1 MTEKKISSKFI
12 YFFGAFGGILFGYDI
27 GVMTGA
33 LPFLQNDWNL
43 QNNASIIG
51 WITSSLML
59 GAIIGGALAGQLSDK
74 LGRRKMVLIAAV
86 LFAVFSLASALSPH
100 DGQYYLIAVR
110 IFLGLAVGAASALVP
125 AYMSEMAP
133 AAVRGRLSGI
143 NQLMIV
149 SGMLLSYIA
158 DYALQGLPEGMAWRM
173 MLGLAAVPAVI
184 LFLGV
189 LRLPESPRFLV
200 KQGKL
205 QEARQVLSWIR
216 QPEEVEAEMRDIED
230 TAAGEAA
237 VSKSTSWG
245 TLFTGRYR
253 YLVIAGIG
261 VAAFQQF
268 QGANAIFYYIPLI
281 VEKATG
287 SSASSALLW
296 PIIQG
301 VILVIGA
308 LVYMVIA
315 DKFNRRTLLTVGGTV
330 MGLSFLMPAI
340 LSAMMPNMGPMMIV
354 VFLSIYVAFYSATWA
369 PLTWV
374 LVGEIFPLA
383 IRGRASGLASS
394 FNWIGSFLVGLLFPI
409 MTAAMAQEAVFAI
422 FGIICVLGVVF
433 VRVAVPETRGRSLE
447 EIEQVGAARAA
458 LKGETGVAEGREA

>member
-1 MTEKKISSKFI
+1 MKDKKISSKYI

-59 GAIIGGALAGQLSDK
+59 GAILGGALAGQLSDK
-74 LGRRKMVLIAAV
+74 LGRRKMVLIAAI
-86 LFAVFSLASALSPH
+86 LFAVFSLASAAAPH
-100 DGQYYLIAVR
+100 DGQYYLIGVR

-158 DYALQGLPEGMAWRM
+158 DYLLQGLPEHIAWRS
-173 MLGLAAVPAVI
+173 MLGLAAVPAII
-184 LFLGV
+184 LLLGV

-205 QEARQVLSWIR
+205 DEARQVLSWIR
-216 QPEEVEAEMRDIED
+216 RPEEVEPEMRDIEE
-230 TAAGEAA
+230 TASEESAA
-237 VSKSTSWG
+237 AKSTSWG

-253 YLVIAGIG
+253 YLVVAGIG

-301 VILVIGA
+301 IILVFGA
-308 LVYMVIA
+308 LVFMVIA

-340 LSAMMPNMGPMMIV
+340 LNALIPNMSPMMIV

-409 MTAAMAQEAVFAI
+409 MTAAMSQEAVFAI
-422 FGIICVLGVVF
+422 FGLICVLGVVF
-433 VRVAVPETRGRSLE
+433 IRVAVPETRGRSLE
-447 EIEQVGAARAA
+447 EIEQVGAERAVA
-458 LKGETGVAEGREA
+458 KGEA